1 MPAFFKVP
9 FKGIAGENLAVY
21 AGDGFAAIVNPLNT
35 GVTPLMDPRPATPGG
50 LYNRR
55 YIAAGPNPYPNGS
68 SGGIYSDVLQSEPFA
83 TFGGGL

>member
-35 GVTPLMDPRPATPGG
+35 GVTPLSMSRPSTPGA
-50 LYNRR
+50 LYNRK
-55 YIAAGPNPYPNGS
+55 YVAQGPNPYTSG
-68 SGGIYSDVLQSEPFA
+68 GGIYSAELQAEPFA
-83 TFGGGL
+83 SFGGGL